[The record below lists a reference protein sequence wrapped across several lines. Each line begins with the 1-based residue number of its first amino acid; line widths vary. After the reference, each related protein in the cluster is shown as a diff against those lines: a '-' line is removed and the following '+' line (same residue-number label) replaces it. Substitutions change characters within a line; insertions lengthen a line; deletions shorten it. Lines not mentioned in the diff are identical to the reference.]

1 MKQKTFSF
9 KGIIIYMLL
18 SYSRGWIVTL
28 SIILQQDNCK
38 GFEKKKKKKICML
51 KEAFQWKT
59 KSLNV

>member
-18 SYSRGWIVTL
+18 SYSRVWIVTL

-38 GFEKKKKKKICML
+38 GFEKKKKICML

>member
-1 MKQKTFSF
+1 MKQKTFSL

-18 SYSRGWIVTL
+18 SYSRVWIVTL

-38 GFEKKKKKKICML
+38 GFEKKKKKICML

-59 KSLNV
+59 KSLNI